1 MTSSLIR
8 PPGTRAGAAKWK
20 KPSTRT
26 GDYVVITPARNEE
39 EFLGETIRS
48 MELQTLRPRRWIIVD
63 DGSTDTTPEIA
74 AEAGKKHDWIQVL
87 NRQKRPDRQ
96 VGGGVVRAFE
106 AGLEMV
112 KDLDYRYLCKLDGDL
127 KMGTRYFERLLEYFD
142 RDPKMGTLSGKSY
155 LASRWK
161 SADFSARPEYTS
173 NEFSL
178 GAAKFYRRE
187 CFEAIGGFVKEVMWD
202 GIDCHR
208 CRQLGWKAASVDEPD
223 LKIYHLRQ
231 MGSSHHNVF
240 HGRMRHGRGQYFMG
254 THPLYMIASGLF
266 RMKERP
272 CVLGG
277 IMMILGYFKAALAGA
292 RRYEDSAFRKHLH
305 GWQMARLRSLIL
317 KR

>member
-8 PPGTRAGAAKWK
+8 PPVTTAATATRK
-20 KPSTRT
+20 KPSARA

-39 EFLGETIRS
+39 ELLGETIRS
-48 MELQTLRPRRWIIVD
+48 MELQTRRPRMWVIVD
-63 DGSTDTTPEIA
+63 DGSTDRTQEIA
-74 AEAGKKHDWIQVL
+74 AEAAKKHDWIRVL
-87 NRQKRPDRQ
+87 SRQKRQDRQ

-112 KDLDYRYLCKLDGDL
+112 KDLDYGYLCKLDGDL
-127 KMGTRYFERLLEYFD
+127 KFGTRYFECLIDYFD

-161 SADFSARPEYTS
+161 SADFSSRSEYTS
-173 NEFSL
+173 DEFSL

-208 CRQLGWKAASVDEPD
+208 CRQLGWKAASIDDPD

-254 THPLYMIASGLF
+254 THPLYMIASGVF

-272 CVLGG
+272 YVVGG
-277 IMMILGYFKAALAGA
+277 ILMILGYFRAALTGT
-292 RRYEDSAFRKHLH
+292 RRYENPAFRKHLH
-305 GWQMARLRSLIL
+305 GWQMARLRSLFL